1 MVAQIAPRPVLF
13 LHSAV
18 DSVTPTDQTIEMFK
32 RATTNCEMHLFYG
45 TDHFMFAEGNERV
58 HEAVTTWLKT
68 FFPVSGEP
76 VTHHGH

>member
-1 MVAQIAPRPVLF
+1 
-13 LHSAV
+13 
-18 DSVTPTDQTIEMFK
+18 
-32 RATTNCEMHLFYG
+32 
-45 TDHFMFAEGNERV
+45 MFAEGNERV